1 MQDDIVKILLN
12 SDDISWKDLLI
23 QLVQQE
29 DMDPWNIDMHIVTD
43 KFIEVVH
50 NMHEAD
56 MKVSGKL
63 VLAAALLLKIK
74 SQHYVENDMTAI
86 DAILQDDVEEYYED
100 YFEDA
105 VEQTKEK
112 VSTQLIPRTPQART
126 RKVSIYD
133 LVNAL
138 QKAMVSK
145 KKQLTTK
152 MPDRTYEL
160 PNDPV
165 DITEVIEQTLYK
177 ISHYHKQKTKVT
189 FSKLLP
195 PQPDKLDKVYTFIP
209 LLHLENERKI
219 DTVQPKHFD
228 DITIAL
234 I

>member
-1 MQDDIVKILLN
+1 MQEDILQILLN
-12 SDDISWKDLLI
+12 SDDISWKDLLL
-23 QLVQQE
+23 QLVQHE
-29 DMDPWNIDMHIVTD
+29 DMDPWNIDMHVVTD

-86 DAILQDDVEEYYED
+86 DAILNDEEEY
-100 YFEDA
+100 FEEFFDEQI
-105 VEQTKEK
+105 VEQKEK

-138 QKAMVSK
+138 QKAMVTK

-160 PNDPV
+160 PHDPV

-177 ISHYHKQKTKVT
+177 ISHYHKQKKDVT

-219 DTVQPKHFD
+219 DTNQPEHFD
-228 DITIAL
+228 DITISL
-234 I
+234 K

>member
-1 MQDDIVKILLN
+1 MQEDILQILLS

-29 DMDPWNIDMHIVTD
+29 GMDPWNIDMHMVTD

-56 MKVSGKL
+56 MRVSGKL

-74 SQHYVENDMTAI
+74 SQHYVENDITAI
-86 DAILQDDVEEYYED
+86 NTILQDDYDEFYEEEYNE
-100 YFEDA
+100 FENNI
-105 VEQTKEK
+105 KEK

-138 QKAMVSK
+138 QKAMVTK
-145 KKQLTTK
+145 KKQLSTK

-160 PNDPV
+160 PHDPI

-177 ISHYHKQKTKVT
+177 IAHYTKQKKQVT

-195 PQPDKLDKVYTFIP
+195 PTADKLDKVYTFIP

-219 DTVQPKHFD
+219 DTDQPDHFK
-228 DITIAL
+228 DITITL
-234 I
+234 K